1 MLQAIKKEVTVL
13 PGGRI
18 ELQAPELK
26 PGTLAEVVIF
36 LSDTKHKHGSLGGLI
51 GRGRGGYATPEQ
63 ADEFIRRERDGG
75 RAACR

>member
-18 ELQAPELK
+18 ELQSPELK

-36 LSDTKHKHGSLGGLI
+36 LSDTKRKHGTLGGLI
-51 GRGRGGYATPEQ
+51 GLAKGGDATPEQ
-63 ADEFIRRERDGG
+63 ADECIRRERDGG
-75 RAACR
+75 RGACC